1 MAARAPVTWAGA
13 RTIEVRALAAA
24 SDGGV
29 WATGIEVSPFPKP
42 FLRYYRA
49 DGASRCGADGLVQ
62 LTNLVERF
70 EKPQAFSVQVD
81 HGGVLVGGLSPTG
94 FFVSR
99 YREADC
105 SPDVQFGINGIAYLP
120 HPRFQTASHVYM
132 TKDPQG
138 RILIGSTMRGGR
150 MVVWRVAASG
160 EVDSSYGVEGLA
172 FIQVT
177 DNFHIGALAADAT
190 GALYAGGSVSK
201 TMGFIPAVA
210 KLNAD
215 GALAASFGD
224 QGVAR
229 LPEISKGT
237 GSVWSLL
244 LDGEKV
250 VIAGNTTD
258 SIAADSWAGN
268 DSFIAALTAQSG
280 QYVPT
285 FATQGWAVWDWG
297 FNGSNMVLAMAKNKK
312 GGYTTCG
319 HIIRGLLKQSIT
331 LADFDRDGQPDS
343 TVGWGGRR
351 VLADTELAGDCFAIT
366 QTQDGDMVVGGLV
379 ERRGYIATVD

>member
-1 MAARAPVTWAGA
+1 MRGSLFTPVGLECTYGDKGEEEIALRFQFPKIWMVGALACAVLLVSCGGGGDDEATAQPAPTPAPAPAPNPAPAPDVRETSVAARAPVTWAGA

-150 MVVWRVAASG
+150 MVVWRA
-160 EVDSSYGVEGLA
+160 
-172 FIQVT
+172 
-177 DNFHIGALAADAT
+177 
-190 GALYAGGSVSK
+190 
-201 TMGFIPAVA
+201 P
-210 KLNAD
+210 
-215 GALAASFGD
+215 
-224 QGVAR
+224 
-229 LPEISKGT
+229 
-237 GSVWSLL
+237 
-244 LDGEKV
+244 
-250 VIAGNTTD
+250 
-258 SIAADSWAGN
+258 
-268 DSFIAALTAQSG
+268 
-280 QYVPT
+280 
-285 FATQGWAVWDWG
+285 
-297 FNGSNMVLAMAKNKK
+297 
-312 GGYTTCG
+312 
-319 HIIRGLLKQSIT
+319 
-331 LADFDRDGQPDS
+331 
-343 TVGWGGRR
+343 GR
-351 VLADTELAGDCFAIT
+351 
-366 QTQDGDMVVGGLV
+366 
-379 ERRGYIATVD
+379 